1 MDSVSRYGFINAKL
15 RARIGAMHSSDMMD
29 RMIKAPSL
37 VEAISLLKGTGYE
50 ALSDVY
56 DKTGDLQMVELELFS
71 EEIRVHREVIR
82 YLDKNTSA
90 FVSILLER
98 VEVENVKNALRLWYS
113 AGVLQHQISYRSG
126 YIYKEKIVHNINY
139 TKVVNS
145 LSYKDM
151 LSAFASTPYF
161 EVLARFSEE
170 RIAQDGL
177 FEVELALDH
186 LWYDRLFAS
195 CSSLSRTDREVAEKI
210 YNVDVDLKNVLYL
223 IRYGFYH
230 QIPGDRMSKVF
241 VPYSRIYALLKSRI
255 ASGSVSFDEAKKIIK
270 KVYPSFGEL
279 FGELESKG
287 ELTNSHTEL
296 AYGTLKLENYLGERR
311 KKEFVSIL
319 SGDPFTIG
327 TLLAYIFLYK
337 NECHMIRGILSAKYY
352 GWDEDQIRR
361 ELN

>member
-15 RARIGAMHSSDMMD
+15 RARIGAMHSSDVMD

-37 VEAISLLKGTGYE
+37 VESISLLKGTNHE
-50 ALSDVY
+50 SLAEVY

-71 EEIRVHREVIR
+71 EEIGVHRDVIS
-82 YLDKNTSA
+82 YLDKNTSE

-113 AGVLQHQISYRSG
+113 AGILHHQISYRAG

-145 LSYKDM
+145 LSYKDV
-151 LSAFASTPYF
+151 LSAFSSTPYYD
-161 EVLARFSEE
+161 VLSRFSEE
-170 RIAQDGL
+170 GISRDGL

-186 LWYDRLFAS
+186 LWYDRLYAS
-195 CSSLSRTDREVAEKI
+195 FSSLSKADRAVAEKI

-230 QIPGDRMSKVF
+230 KVTGERMSKAF
-241 VPYSRIYALLKSRI
+241 VPYSRIYSLLKNKI
-255 ASGSVSFDEAKKIIK
+255 ASGSVSFEEAKKIIK

-279 FGELESKG
+279 FGELENKG
-287 ELTNSHTEL
+287 ELSNSHTEL